1 MGGLL
6 FLVSRDFE
14 SATFNLGDFNIEE
27 VDFDVVFE
35 IEVGDLLSLG
45 VLVFN
50 GVANVGFR
58 LRGVLLFAVEVGV
71 VDLTD
76 CFAETG
82 VDCEGEWGLILALLG
97 VLTGITDF
105 LLKINIGLAS
115 LYSNVTSLQ

>member
-1 MGGLL
+1 MGGLI
-6 FLVSRDFE
+6 FLVSRDFG
-14 SATFNLGDFNIEE
+14 SVTFNLGDFNIEE

-35 IEVGDLLSLG
+35 TEVGDLLSLG

-71 VDLTD
+71 VNLTD

-82 VDCEGEWGLILALLG
+82 VDFEDE
-97 VLTGITDF
+97 
-105 LLKINIGLAS
+105 
-115 LYSNVTSLQ
+115 

>member
-1 MGGLL
+1 M
-6 FLVSRDFE
+6 
-14 SATFNLGDFNIEE
+14 
-27 VDFDVVFE
+27 
-35 IEVGDLLSLG
+35 G

-58 LRGVLLFAVEVGV
+58 LRGVLLFAVDVGV
-71 VDLTD
+71 VDLAD

-82 VDCEGEWGLILALLG
+82 VDFEDELGLILARLG

-115 LYSNVTSLQ
+115 LYSDVTSLQ